1 MATSK
6 FDLSFDF
13 GYNVA
18 PKKAKAGGAKKGGK
32 RKLSEAQ
39 KYTARL
45 YMKPRGR

>member
-1 MATSK
+1 MAKSK
-6 FDLSFDF
+6 FDTSFDF

-18 PKKAKAGGAKKGGK
+18 PKMAKLAGAKKGGK

-45 YMKPRGR
+45 YMRPRGR